1 MANIDQG
8 AVMKKSILVLLL
20 AAIHCG
26 CATPNAPLA
35 DNGRALISYDEI
47 AAEIKV
53 SYQAT
58 SGPREATQPV
68 AANMPD

>member
-1 MANIDQG
+1 MSNIDQG

-20 AAIHCG
+20 AAMHCG
-26 CATPNAPLA
+26 CAAPWA
-35 DNGRALISYDEI
+35 ANGRALISYDEI

-53 SYQAT
+53 SYRAT
-58 SGPREATQPV
+58 SGSGKTTQPV

>member
-20 AAIHCG
+20 AAMHCG

-35 DNGRALISYDEI
+35 DNDRTLISYEEI

-53 SYQAT
+53 SYRAT
-58 SGPREATQPV
+58 SGPGETNQPV

>member
-20 AAIHCG
+20 AAMHCG
-26 CATPNAPLA
+26 CATPSARLA
-35 DNGRALISYDEI
+35 DNGRPLISYDEI
-47 AAEIKV
+47 ATEIDV
-53 SYQAT
+53 SYRAT
-58 SGPREATQPV
+58 SGPDETTRPV